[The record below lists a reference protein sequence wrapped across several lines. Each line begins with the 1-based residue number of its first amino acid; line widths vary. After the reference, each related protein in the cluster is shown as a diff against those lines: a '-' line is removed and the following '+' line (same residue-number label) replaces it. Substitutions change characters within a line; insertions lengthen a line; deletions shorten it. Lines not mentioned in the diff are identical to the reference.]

1 MIKQMITAS
10 LLLTLYSVVGTGLV
24 AYTSAA
30 TSEQIKANE
39 KGVLV
44 NSIGEVL
51 PSDNYDNEITTDKIT
66 FADHAALGTANP
78 VTIYRA
84 RKGDTPVA
92 AVIITEA
99 PEGYGGAIKLLIGIN
114 SDGTLAGVRTI
125 SHAETPG
132 LGDKIDI
139 NKDDWVKDFD
149 GKSLNDPK
157 PEEWK
162 VKKDGGVFDQF
173 SGATITPRAVVKSIR
188 TTLVYFK
195 NNSDSIFSKPSD
207 TVNTKS

>member
-10 LLLTLYSVVGTGLV
+10 LLLTLYSVIGTGLV

-30 TSEQIKANE
+30 TTEQIKANE

-51 PSDNYDNEITTDKIT
+51 PADSYDNDITTDKISIT
-66 FADHAALGTANP
+66 DPAKLGTPNP
-78 VTIYRA
+78 VTVYRA

-92 AVIITEA
+92 AVITTEA

-132 LGDKIDI
+132 LGDKIETS
-139 NKDDWVKDFD
+139 KDDWILGFT
-149 GKSLNDPK
+149 GKSLGEPNL
-157 PEEWK
+157 EGWN
-162 VKKDGGVFDQF
+162 VKKDGGIFDQF

-195 NNSDSIFSKPSD
+195 DNSDSIFSKPSD
-207 TVNTKS
+207 KI

>member
-1 MIKQMITAS
+1 MITAS
-10 LLLTLYSVVGTGLV
+10 LLLTLYSVIGTGLV

-30 TSEQIKANE
+30 TTEQIKANE

-51 PSDNYDNEITTDKIT
+51 PADSYDNDITTDKISIT
-66 FADHAALGTANP
+66 DPAKLGTPNP
-78 VTIYRA
+78 VTVYRA

-92 AVIITEA
+92 AVITTEA

-132 LGDKIDI
+132 LGDKIETS
-139 NKDDWVKDFD
+139 KDDWILGFT
-149 GKSLNDPK
+149 GKSLGEPNL
-157 PEEWK
+157 EGWN
-162 VKKDGGVFDQF
+162 VKKDGGIFDQF

-195 NNSDSIFSKPSD
+195 DNSDSIFSKPSD
-207 TVNTKS
+207 KI